1 MMTLFFNNCAIS
13 GTCHSIIIFGV
24 TKYFLCRMNEKTM
37 LIRMLHL
44 QVSKIMITYSPR
56 PFKKIRPLNHCAN
69 LEISNLYFKYTLIF
83 VKFSFDCNGG
93 NWQRMLWK
101 ENSRLCTCS
110 YCCRTK
116 SMSPLGMSLNNVL
129 RTIHVIRK
137 MVQMKKRWNVCGSK

>member
-1 MMTLFFNNCAIS
+1 MCNKWHMPLDYNFRCDKILPLSYGWENHVNTYAASASIENYDNTYYHHHHSATEWERWLKIS
-13 GTCHSIIIFGV
+13 SAYDKLTWIF
-24 TKYFLCRMNEKTM
+24 
-37 LIRMLHL
+37 I
-44 QVSKIMITYSPR
+44 
-56 PFKKIRPLNHCAN
+56 
-69 LEISNLYFKYTLIF
+69 
-83 VKFSFDCNGG
+83 KFTFDCNGG

-137 MVQMKKRWNVCGSK
+137 MVQMKKGEMCVDVNSTK

>member
-1 MMTLFFNNCAIS
+1 MCNKWHMPFDYNFRCDKILPLSYEWENHVNPYAAS
-13 GTCHSIIIFGV
+13 PSIKKYGSTYYHHPRII
-24 TKYFLCRMNEKTM
+24 
-37 LIRMLHL
+37 
-44 QVSKIMITYSPR
+44 
-56 PFKKIRPLNHCAN
+56 IRPLNCRGDWKFLVFYHE
-69 LEISNLYFKYTLIF
+69 LTWIF
-83 VKFSFDCNGG
+83 IKFSFDCNGG

>member
-1 MMTLFFNNCAIS
+1 MCNKWHMPLDYNFRCDKILPLSYEWENYVNTYAAFPRIKNYDS
-13 GTCHSIIIFGV
+13 TYCHHPNDKITAVTEGLQFLYHELTWIF
-24 TKYFLCRMNEKTM
+24 
-37 LIRMLHL
+37 IR
-44 QVSKIMITYSPR
+44 
-56 PFKKIRPLNHCAN
+56 
-69 LEISNLYFKYTLIF
+69 
-83 VKFSFDCNGG
+83 FSFDWNGG

-137 MVQMKKRWNVCGSK
+137 MVRNEKKVKCVWK

>member
-1 MMTLFFNNCAIS
+1 MTLFFNNCAIS

-24 TKYFLCRMNEKTM
+24 TKYFLCDEKTM
-37 LIRMLHL
+37 LTIQMHL
-44 QVSKIMITYSPR
+44 KILKIMITYITPTLTMILKETHALHIYRNS
-56 PFKKIRPLNHCAN
+56 
-69 LEISNLYFKYTLIF
+69 LYDKLTWIF
-83 VKFSFDCNGG
+83 MNVPFDCNGG

>member
-1 MMTLFFNNCAIS
+1 MRLDYNFRCDKILPLWWENHADHTNASENIENYDNIYYPHPHYDLK
-13 GTCHSIIIFGV
+13 GTHALHIYRNSLYDKLTWIF
-24 TKYFLCRMNEKTM
+24 
-37 LIRMLHL
+37 I
-44 QVSKIMITYSPR
+44 
-56 PFKKIRPLNHCAN
+56 
-69 LEISNLYFKYTLIF
+69 
-83 VKFSFDCNGG
+83 KFPFDCNGG

>member
-1 MMTLFFNNCAIS
+1 MPFDYNFRCD
-13 GTCHSIIIFGV
+13 
-24 TKYFLCRMNEKTM
+24 
-37 LIRMLHL
+37 
-44 QVSKIMITYSPR
+44 KILPLSYEWENHVNTYAASPR
-56 PFKKIRPLNHCAN
+56 IKKYDNKYYHHHRIIIRPLNYLGDWKFLVFYHE
-69 LEISNLYFKYTLIF
+69 LTWIF
-83 VKFSFDCNGG
+83 IRFAFDCNGG